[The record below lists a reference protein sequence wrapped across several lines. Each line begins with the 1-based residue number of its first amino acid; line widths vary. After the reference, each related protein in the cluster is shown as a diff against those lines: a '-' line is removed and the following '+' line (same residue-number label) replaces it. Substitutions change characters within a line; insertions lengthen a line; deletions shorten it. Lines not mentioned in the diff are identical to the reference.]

1 MKRDLSEFAKFVRKL
16 RIDNDE
22 YLSDMATKLGVTSN
36 YLSSVEI
43 GSKQIPK
50 KWYDI
55 LVKVYNLNDEMKEDL
70 KRAIIVSQPDIKI
83 DLTKRFKQDKELIYK
98 FVDRFDFLNDDDKN
112 IINDIISKYQ
122 NSTILDIIK

>member
-22 YLSDMATKLGVTSN
+22 YLSDMAAKLGVTIS
-36 YLSSVEI
+36 YLSSVEV

-55 LVKVYNLNDEMKEDL
+55 IVKSYNLNDEMKAEL

>member
-16 RIDNDE
+16 RIDNGE

-98 FVDRFDFLNDDDKN
+98 FVDRFDFLNDNDKN